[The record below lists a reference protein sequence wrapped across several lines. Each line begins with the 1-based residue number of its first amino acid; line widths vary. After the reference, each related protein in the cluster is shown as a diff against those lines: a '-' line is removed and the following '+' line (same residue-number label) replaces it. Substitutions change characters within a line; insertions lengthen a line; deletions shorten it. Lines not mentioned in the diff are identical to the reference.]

1 VAFIRGFVTQ
11 IFDIDS
17 FYICGINYWSLYWS
31 WNSVSLKQ
39 RFSGFS
45 VVEVDG
51 TRKMCPT

>member
-1 VAFIRGFVTQ
+1 VRIKCVLN
-11 IFDIDS
+11 IYEEWLLS
-17 FYICGINYWSLYWS
+17 EVNYWSLYWS